1 MTQPALDEQFDA
13 LWTLVT
19 EWVEVL
25 VA

>member
-13 LWTLVT
+13 RTLVA
-19 EWVEVL
+19 ERAEVL